1 MNMETEK
8 RIFRNEKYRALGMG
22 GRRKAAMRGFI
33 REMRKAISK
42 ELRY

>member
-1 MNMETEK
+1 METEK
-8 RIFRNEKYRALGMG
+8 RIFRNERNRALGMG
-22 GRRKAAMRGFI
+22 ERRKAAMRRFV